1 MQSREN
7 WQPQPPGGGS
17 LTACISVPECGV
29 AMTQPSPLLHSRRAL
44 IVDDELMVAI
54 GLKADMQALGFDAC
68 DLATNRQEAF
78 RLAMSDQPDVVLI
91 DVCLAGGREG
101 IEAARWLHE
110 VCEVPIIFVTEYTD
124 RDTLER
130 IHRQVPSASVL
141 RKPISR
147 QRLFEAVA
155 EVSTVHTADLK
166 ERYVSTTV

>member
-78 RLAMSDQPDVVLI
+78 RLAMSNQPDVVLI

-110 VCEVPIIFVTEYTD
+110 VCEVPSSSSPNTQTVT
-124 RDTLER
+124 L
-130 IHRQVPSASVL
+130 SNASIDKSLVL
-141 RKPISR
+141 QCCVSRSLANASSKPWRK
-147 QRLFEAVA
+147 
-155 EVSTVHTADLK
+155 
-166 ERYVSTTV
+166 